1 MTVTAAHV
9 QRDMG
14 DLAERIRAYID
25 LAEQREVR
33 MPLGGT
39 LFDVVITGSG
49 DADAM
54 VAAMDE
60 IQVGACGPIIADP
73 DRGWLYW
80 LVPPGTTAR
89 WEPHSFGVCVGAPHI
104 LTLPPLARDV
114 PPGPYWL
121 RPRVSDRLVPPVP
134 LRSLLE
140 RIRPLPTPHES
151 IAALLGISPA

>member
-1 MTVTAAHV
+1 MTLAEV
-9 QRDMG
+9 QVHEDMG
-14 DLAERIRAYID
+14 DLAARNRAYVD

-39 LFDVVITGSG
+39 LFDVVITGNG
-49 DADAM
+49 DAAAL

-60 IQVGACGPIIADP
+60 IQLGVSGPVIADP

-80 LVPPGTTAR
+80 LVSPGTTAR
-89 WEPHSFGVCVGAPHI
+89 REPHTYGVCVGAPHI

-121 RPRVSDRLVPPVP
+121 RPCVSDRLVPPVP
-134 LRSLLE
+134 LRGILD
-140 RIRPLPTPHES
+140 RFRPVPIPHES
-151 IAALLGISPA
+151 IAALLGFGS